1 MIKSEYEILKL
12 STFNAQRFERN
23 YSSCAGRSSENL
35 YPSTGG
41 TQVKNERQDQTQETI
56 KIDYGSQ
63 KLIYQFCYV
72 IAILKILKKNQI
84 TGHKTLDYFI
94 KSKVL

>member
-12 STFNAQRFERN
+12 SRFNAQRFERN

-41 TQVKNERQDQTQETI
+41 TQEKKERQGETQETI

-63 KLIYQFCYV
+63 KLIYQFLLCNCNSQNFE
-72 IAILKILKKNQI
+72 KKSNNW
-84 TGHKTLDYFI
+84 
-94 KSKVL
+94 S